1 MLKSFLIQLPV
12 FRTVYPEA
20 VVLQAAGSAVLQ
32 TSPAEEKRKGT
43 GLEV

>member
-1 MLKSFLIQLPV
+1 MLKSLLIRLPV
-12 FRTVYPEA
+12 FGTVYPEP

-32 TSPAEEKRKGT
+32 TSPAEEKWKGT